1 MLITHKTRLIHPKSR
16 GVSTREG
23 EAKDCTV
30 RAVVN
35 ATGLDYQKVH
45 DVLKFYGR
53 EDRQGAVERTWARA
67 YRALGL
73 KLVGIFGKSKTAMS
87 EWNMLE
93 REYAHPVENYAGTSI
108 KNFVKSHPN
117 GTYVCLSHNH
127 AFAIVKG
134 QLIDA
139 TALLLNTRITVAYEV
154 VS

>member
-1 MLITHKTRLIHPKSR
+1 MIKTRLIYPKSR
-16 GVSTREG
+16 GVSAQFG
-23 EAKDCTV
+23 EKQDYTV

-35 ATGLDYQKVH
+35 ATGLPYEKVH

-53 EDRQGAVERTWARA
+53 QDRQGAVERTWARA

-73 KLVGIFGKSKTAMS
+73 KLIGIFGKSKTAMS

-93 REYAHPVENYAGTSI
+93 REYACPVENYAGTSI
-108 KNFVKSHPN
+108 KSFVKSHPN

-134 QLIDA
+134 ELIDA
-139 TALLLNTRITVAYEV
+139 TCLLINTRITVVYEV